1 MNDRQI
7 FGAFLKEKRK
17 EREITTTGMAEMV
30 DKKPGY
36 YCDIESGRRSPI
48 DLDFLNKVSEILRL
62 SDQDKQTFFDL
73 AGKARQA
80 APPDLTGY
88 INDSQPARVA
98 LRLAKENATDEDWRR
113 FADELKRKGQKNA

>member
-17 EREITTTGMAEMV
+17 EREITVRAMAEKLDV
-30 DKKPGY
+30 QVGY

-48 DLDFLNKVSEILRL
+48 DFDFLGKIVSALILP
-62 SDQDKQTFFDL
+62 DEDAQTFYDL
-73 AGKARQA
+73 AGKAREA

-88 INDSQPARVA
+88 INSTQMARVA
-98 LRLAKENATDEDWRR
+98 LRVAKEVATDEDWER
-113 FADELKRKGQKNA
+113 FIGELNKKKKG